1 VIPPLIY
8 RRFLRIS
15 DMSSDCRVTEALA
28 AEASAEWREK
38 KIVWLLAVVTEAL
51 PLLNGVFDFLLRT
64 VVYYEILT
72 DIHTTVEDVRSRLTD
87 STPEHH
93 LNVRLA
99 EWIKGYDLWVSE
111 KAKPGESDPDFV
123 ARHERKRVILETDWK
138 VCTDDTVDALREIG
152 YLSDELQSINSE
164 AMPSEEWNKYK
175 HLMDD
180 KKMII
185 EVIDTDMPTDPY
197 VIDRLRVVASKL
209 EQIVN
214 VIDKRA
220 ADINSL
226 LQKYGP

>member
-1 VIPPLIY
+1 MSRPGRVPTTGIARDHVAGAQLLA
-8 RRFLRIS
+8 RRCVPSQSARRRDARALRIQ
-15 DMSSDCRVTEALA
+15 T
-28 AEASAEWREK
+28 
-38 KIVWLLAVVTEAL
+38 
-51 PLLNGVFDFLLRT
+51 G
-64 VVYYEILT
+64 
-72 DIHTTVEDVRSRLTD
+72 
-87 STPEHH
+87 STPEQH

-111 KAKPGESDPDFV
+111 KAKPGESDPEFV

-185 EVIDTDMPTDPY
+185 EVIDTDMPKDPY
-197 VIDRLRVVASKL
+197 VIDRLRDVASKL

-214 VIDKRA
+214 VIDKRG